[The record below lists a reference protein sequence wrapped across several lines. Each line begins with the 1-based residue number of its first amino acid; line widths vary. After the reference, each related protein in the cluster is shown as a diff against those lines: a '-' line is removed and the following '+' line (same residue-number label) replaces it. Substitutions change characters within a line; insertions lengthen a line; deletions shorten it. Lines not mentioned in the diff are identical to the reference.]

1 RTWDTTRTE
10 RMPKRKKPA
19 SKKASG
25 GAGKLARRPRTRPR
39 TGDLFIESGGQLRLA
54 DKSAEQVAI
63 ESGRVECLGLTFD
76 SDAARRKH
84 FLARLHEKLTDPEFH
99 KTPGFPVA
107 TDEDILRLSDPPYFT
122 ACPNPFLEEFVRRH
136 ARPFDSAEGY
146 RREPFA

>member
-1 RTWDTTRTE
+1 
-10 RMPKRKKPA
+10 MPERKKPA
-19 SKKASG
+19 SQKPS
-25 GAGKLARRPRTRPR
+25 GAGKRAGRPH

-76 SDAARRKH
+76 SANARREH
-84 FLARLHEKLTDPEFH
+84 FLAQFHEKLKDPEFH

-122 ACPNPFLEEFVRRH
+122 
-136 ARPFDSAEGY
+136 
-146 RREPFA
+146 